1 MKKHTTLYGVMI
13 VFLIAALALV
23 RVGAAQRPQDGTEP
37 MAIVGRVIGAENGE
51 PIRNSVVTVSSPS
64 AARVVLTT
72 DGTGTFRFSPASG
85 RYQILARKTGYVPAG
100 GDAMAGHPIEVPLTK
115 AGAIVGRVT
124 DEAGQPVVGL
134 PVAALAQPMPVGPP
148 VTVMTTTTDDRGEYR
163 LWGLA
168 AGPFVVSIETL
179 VRVPTARPTQDWGR
193 ARTTYYAGAV
203 TIADAQVISVFPGV
217 VQRGIDFM
225 VPAHDL
231 TGMPAAI
238 FANRFNLYRI
248 ERADPGNGIV
258 NSPAPAGLRGRVT
271 DLGNA
276 PMSGTQIFLFG
287 NSTAES
293 RAVTADKDGRFD
305 FGRVAAGAYLLS
317 ARKEGFAQVEGRQL
331 VALYVMKRGSTFPNA
346 QDTQLGRRI
355 DLEPGGEERV
365 DLRMAPLSTLS
376 GVVRDE
382 YGDPVGGVPVELL
395 QQQYRDARQRLV
407 SVGSPQVTDDLGRY
421 RFYGLTPDQ
430 YVVGATPS
438 HGSPDDLHGYGRTYF
453 PGTVRLGEA
462 AHVPVGLAQEV
473 DGIDFSVERVSTARV
488 TGTVRASDGARVPSV
503 DLTMKLSER
512 SSPLMIAAVT
522 SLAT

>member
-124 DEAGQPVVGL
+124 DEAGEPVVGL

-163 LWGLA
+163 LGGLA

-217 VQRGIDFM
+217 EQRGIDFM

-248 ERADPGNGIV
+248 GRADPGNGIV

-293 RAVTADKDGRFD
+293 RAVTADKDGRLTSD
-305 FGRVAAGAYLLS
+305 AS
-317 ARKEGFAQVEGRQL
+317 
-331 VALYVMKRGSTFPNA
+331 P
-346 QDTQLGRRI
+346 
-355 DLEPGGEERV
+355 P
-365 DLRMAPLSTLS
+365 AP
-376 GVVRDE
+376 
-382 YGDPVGGVPVELL
+382 
-395 QQQYRDARQRLV
+395 
-407 SVGSPQVTDDLGRY
+407 
-421 RFYGLTPDQ
+421 
-430 YVVGATPS
+430 
-438 HGSPDDLHGYGRTYF
+438 
-453 PGTVRLGEA
+453 
-462 AHVPVGLAQEV
+462 
-473 DGIDFSVERVSTARV
+473 
-488 TGTVRASDGARVPSV
+488 
-503 DLTMKLSER
+503 
-512 SSPLMIAAVT
+512 T
-522 SLAT
+522 S